1 MCALLKNS
9 KDFFNNFKMVK
20 DILKIR
26 KIWIYH
32 DEYIQH
38 CNFFL
43 NLLSNKRAL
52 LKKSRKQ
59 NLWNGYSET
68 GRLETFTRIR

>member
-20 DILKIR
+20 DILKIER
-26 KIWIYH
+26 YGFIMMSTFNTVI
-32 DEYIQH
+32 
-38 CNFFL
+38 FFF
-43 NLLSNKRAL
+43 LLSNKRAL

-59 NLWNGYSET
+59 NL
-68 GRLETFTRIR
+68 